1 MTFIQAVPSLLRR
14 VRVERGS
21 TPAPVQ
27 DKELDYPDQLQHHQK
42 EMMMQSG
49 LDDVTKQRMLQAKAL
64 CKEARG
70 VKCGLE
76 GLNLGK
82 KISVPKDVMMEE
94 LNLPS
99 NRGSRMFQ
107 ERQKRVE
114 RFTLENAANGAYS
127 TNNNVYSEAVP
138 PPQTIP
144 EPQGGKE
151 NQAFSI
157 PGKHSLVMNLQKT
170 VAKKGSPDVLAP
182 GYSGPLKEIPHEK
195 FNTTIIPKSYSSP
208 WSQALGDN
216 TELLNA
222 LNTQLPQLPQRLQPS
237 NYRCFNRSA
246 LPFGGAMASRRVI
259 PVIGFEAVDSQNLP
273 GIALERMCRRPNFN
287 RAPKGWGCDFCPE
300 SNEL

>member
-1 MTFIQAVPSLLRR
+1 MM
-14 VRVERGS
+14 
-21 TPAPVQ
+21 
-27 DKELDYPDQLQHHQK
+27 
-42 EMMMQSG
+42 MMMQSG
-49 LDDVTKQRMLQAKAL
+49 LDDLTKQRMLQAKAL
-64 CKEARG
+64 CKEVRG
-70 VKCGLE
+70 E

-114 RFTLENAANGAYS
+114 RFTLDNTANGTY
-127 TNNNVYSEAVP
+127 NNVFPEVSP
-138 PPQTIP
+138 PPQTIS

-157 PGKHSLVMNLQKT
+157 PGKHSLVINLQKT

-195 FNTTIIPKSYSSP
+195 FNATVIPKSYCSP
-208 WSQALGDN
+208 WTEALGTNED
-216 TELLNA
+216 LLTSLGA
-222 LNTQLPQLPQRLQPS
+222 QLPQPPQGQQPA

-246 LPFGGAMASRRVI
+246 LPFGGPMASKRVV
-259 PVIGFEAVDSQNLP
+259 PVISFEALEPQNLP
-273 GIALERMCRRPNFN
+273 SITVDRMSRRPNFN
-287 RAPKGWGCDFCPE
+287 RAPRGWGIDYTPE

>member
-1 MTFIQAVPSLLRR
+1 M
-14 VRVERGS
+14 
-21 TPAPVQ
+21 
-27 DKELDYPDQLQHHQK
+27 
-42 EMMMQSG
+42 MMMQSG
-49 LDDVTKQRMLQAKAL
+49 LDDTAKLRMLQAKAL
-64 CKEARG
+64 SKEVRG
-70 VKCGLE
+70 E

-82 KISVPKDVMMEE
+82 KMSVPKDVMMEE

-114 RFTLENAANGAYS
+114 RFTLENAANGAYN
-127 TNNNVYSEAVP
+127 TINAHPEAVP
-138 PPQTIP
+138 PPQIIQ

-195 FNTTIIPKSYSSP
+195 FNTTVIPKSYSSP
-208 WSQALGDN
+208 WREALGDRE
-216 TELLNA
+216 ELLA
-222 LNTQLPQLPQRLQPS
+222 VLSSQLPQLPHRQQPA

-246 LPFGGAMASRRVI
+246 MPFGGGMASKRVI
-259 PVIGFEAVDSQNLP
+259 PVIGFEAVEAQNLP
-273 GIALERMCRRPNFN
+273 SIALENMCRRPNFN
-287 RAPKGWGCDFCPE
+287 RAPRGWGADYSPE